1 MNEMMNES
9 APVDQDSVEFLREQN
24 AEMGYRLAEL
34 EEAWDEAAAALIRM
48 RAEDKGWAPLSQVEG
63 EDGFAL
69 DTVKRVGD
77 TAEVQCVGN
86 PLLTRGFALRH
97 DGIFSKPFRIKGEQ
111 PPRVQRKLAA
121 ESIVRILL
129 DPDGIEQNERT
140 LYTRGNL
147 FVAYNKTTNVMMR
160 VPMEQIGNR
169 ATDPD
174 DREVTAYYLRNY
186 TRYTFD
192 GKTEPVSEWYP
203 TVEWAE
209 SNRPKPATIA
219 NTPVNADWVIID
231 MRVNVPASGHW
242 GLPDAFA
249 ALPYAWAYSEYI
261 RDASGLLKALNTIAW
276 KVVNKTKAQ
285 SQLAGVRLS
294 RAGQKGPGTAVM
306 TEGTELSA
314 MPKAGQVNMNDG
326 LAIAAMVASALQ
338 VPLTA
343 LTSNASVG
351 GGYGA
356 VASLDGP
363 TVAMARARQKRWAA
377 FYARV
382 FKAMGLKNLSLDFPK
397 ITEDPIHRQ
406 VSSLATGRAT
416 GAIWADEYR
425 AAFIEATDTIPL
437 HEGAPPV
444 EEYAQAQNALGFLS
458 AMMGAV
464 ADAENDP
471 LSRQGNVG
479 VAGSLGDVDNTNKQ
493 MDTRPGTG
501 SMTGLE

>member
-1 MNEMMNES
+1 MTEMMNES

-24 AEMGYRLAEL
+24 AEMGHRLAEL
-34 EEAWDEAAAALIRM
+34 EESWDQAAAALLRM
-48 RAEDKGWAPLSQVEG
+48 RAEDKGWAPLSQIEG
-63 EDGFAL
+63 TDGFAL
-69 DTVKRVGD
+69 DTIKRVVQ
-77 TAEVQCVGN
+77 TAEIQCVGN

-97 DGIFSKPFRIKGEQ
+97 DGIFSKHFRIKGEQ
-111 PPRVQRKLAA
+111 PPRVKRKLAA
-121 ESIVRILL
+121 ASIVRILM
-129 DPDGIEQNERT
+129 DPEGIEENERT

-147 FVAYNKTTNVMMR
+147 FVAYNRTTNTLMR
-160 VPMEQIGNR
+160 VPIEQIANR

-174 DREVTAYYLRNY
+174 DREVTAYYLRSY
-186 TRYTFD
+186 TRYDFE
-192 GKTEPVSEWYP
+192 GKSEQVTEWYP
-203 TVEWAE
+203 TVEWWDQGLV
-209 SNRPKPATIA
+209 KQTQVGQH
-219 NTPVNADWVIID
+219 PVNPDWVMID

-249 ALPYAWAYSEYI
+249 ALPYAWAYSEYV

-306 TEGTELSA
+306 TEGTELTA
-314 MPKAGQVNMNDG
+314 MPKAGQVNMDDG
-326 LAIAAMVASALQ
+326 LALAAMVASALQ

-343 LTSNASVG
+343 LTSNASIG
-351 GGYGA
+351 GGYGS

-363 TVAMARARQKRWAA
+363 TVAMARARQQRWAA
-377 FYARV
+377 FYGRI
-382 FKAMGLKNLSLDFPK
+382 FLAMGLKGLSLDFPK

-425 AAFIEATDTIPL
+425 SAFLEATDTTAL
-437 HEGAPPV
+437 HDDAPPV

-471 LSRQGNVG
+471 LARQGNVG